1 MGIENK
7 PLTGRWVGK
16 VGLVGFSQHIYPL
29 RAGNSAHG
37 ADSSKN
43 LPQKPDPSPE
53 TRPKTGYR
61 EIGFVS
67 DPTLPAVL
75 NVDQTA
81 AYLGI
86 SASQVEKLL
95 KGRLAGPRLKHA
107 RAGRRIII
115 RRAWLEAWLE
125 ASARYEDNKG

>member
-7 PLTGRWVGK
+7 PLTGPWVGK

-29 RAGNSAHG
+29 RAENSAHG

-61 EIGFVS
+61 EIGFM
-67 DPTLPAVL
+67 PEPALPAVL
-75 NVDQTA
+75 NVDQVA
-81 AYLGI
+81 EYLGV
-86 SASQVEKLL
+86 STSHVRNLL
-95 KGRLAGPRLKHA
+95 KGKVSGLRLKHA